1 MEATKLNDKRNVIW
15 NIIGATANAFNSFLF
30 TIIVTR
36 INGLDSAGI
45 FTYAFATACL
55 LYIIGIYAGRT
66 FQVTDISGK
75 YSDRDYIY
83 NRFFTCAIMMII
95 AVGFALV
102 KGYDI
107 YKSTIL
113 ILLCGFKCIE
123 AFSEVIYGI
132 IQKNHQLYRVGI
144 SLVIKAVASVVLF
157 LLVDLM
163 TNNLILS
170 SISIVVVN
178 IVVLLWYDL
187 KNARIHKIQKTKY
200 SNQANI
206 GLLKTGLFTFVFTF
220 LGLYLV
226 NASRYAIDDMLTN
239 DYQTIFGIIIMPATF
254 MVLLGQ
260 YIIQPALTR
269 ISGVIKTQDYAGF
282 KKIVVL
288 LMGIILS
295 LGAVILLV
303 AYFLE
308 APVLSLIYGVEL
320 NPYLVS
326 MLLIIGGSILYSM
339 TTILSGILI
348 SLRKTFGQA
357 VIYGIM
363 SVITTAVS
371 YYLVKQFAVAGASL
385 SYFITML
392 LLSVI
397 FIGYMVYHMRICKKT
412 WKKEQ

>member
-83 NRFFTCAIMMII
+83 NRFFTCAIMMVI

-157 LLVDLM
+157 LLVDLV

-269 ISGVIKTQDYAGF
+269 ISEVIITQDYAGF
-282 KKIVVL
+282 KMIVVL
-288 LMGIILS
+288 LMGIILRS
-295 LGAVILLV
+295 T
-303 AYFLE
+303 
-308 APVLSLIYGVEL
+308 
-320 NPYLVS
+320 
-326 MLLIIGGSILYSM
+326 SIKFDIWGRIKSIFSEYA
-339 TTILSGILI
+339 T
-348 SLRKTFGQA
+348 
-357 VIYGIM
+357 
-363 SVITTAVS
+363 
-371 YYLVKQFAVAGASL
+371 YYWRLH
-385 SYFITML
+385 FI
-392 LLSVI
+392 
-397 FIGYMVYHMRICKKT
+397 
-412 WKKEQ
+412 